1 MRVSRTNWTVAVTL
15 LTGLLVGGL
24 TPAAAR
30 DNLLLNGGF
39 EAVDLKQGPE
49 SWAVRIWDSRPEAT
63 IKVVPGGRFGAR
75 ALQMEGKTHPLL
87 FGCFS
92 HPVNLT
98 QPSPRHLLL
107 SLTYRTLKAPQAD
120 VSVTT
125 FADDFTRTEWATP
138 VLTSEA
144 LLLHD
149 TPAWRTVTWK
159 VTLMPAARQVVVMLR
174 IHGAGTLWV
183 DGVSLIPQP
192 GSVTCEVLEAGTV
205 TSLRHTR
212 QCRVRVTNNRPERT
226 TAVVTL
232 TATALA
238 AIGHRGSAV
247 QRVVLEPGRAQELT
261 LPYSYPLAEP
271 HALQVLVTGLQPD
284 EVLAE
289 EKLRAPRL
297 LDGTLL
303 APAFRGTLLQSLPL
317 EELVAQGR
325 LHATPALRQGLRLTG
340 RLAGAAAPARNL
352 PLGPEGQWEL
362 RHPATG
368 LLAGQYGLQLI
379 AYQGAT
385 EVARLDLPIQRSAP
399 RDAEAGYDHR
409 LRLFA
414 AGQPLFP
421 MGLHYLSDEDQFTAL
436 AEAGFNTLILPSR
449 LAGMARVQALAQS
462 GLRAI
467 ISSSSLESA
476 FWRTM
481 QEKFAR
487 SPEIIGWY
495 VLHKPANQMPPVA
508 PELMLDL
515 GQRLAALDPARPV
528 MLAEASVSHLVDYV
542 PACDVLMPW
551 TEPEPPGDLRSV
563 DVMLQEALAAAAGR
577 KPVWAMLPLTGMAYS
592 TDLRLD
598 PQTTGRPPT
607 PAEYRCMAFLALARG
622 VNGLF
627 AHGHLVPATRNQRA
641 YHVAVDAPPL
651 WEMAQTVAAQVRVI
665 APILL
670 YGEPVEVSGDSPH
683 IALRALRYGEG
694 TYILAANISAE
705 ATPLTFRVPSLTS
718 PELQLA
724 FDNRRLVS
732 PEAGLYSEV
741 LEPHGVRL
749 YVGQ

>member
-1 MRVSRTNWTVAVTL
+1 VL
-15 LTGLLVGGL
+15 LGCL
-24 TPAAAR
+24 PALAAR

-39 EAVDLKQGPE
+39 EAMDLKQGPE
-49 SWAVRIWDSRPEAT
+49 SWAVRTWDSRPDAT
-63 IKVVPGGRFGAR
+63 LKVVPGGRFGAR
-75 ALQMEGKTHPLL
+75 ALQLEGKTHPLL

-92 HPVNLT
+92 HPVTLSDPT
-98 QPSPRHLLL
+98 PRQLLL
-107 SLTYRTLKAPQAD
+107 ALTYRTLKSPQAD

-125 FADDFTRTEWATP
+125 FGEDFAQTEWATP

-149 TPAWRTVTWK
+149 SPAWRTVTWK
-159 VTLMPAARQVVVMLR
+159 ITVMPGARQAVVMVR

-183 DGVSLIPQP
+183 DGVSLVAQP

-212 QCRVRVTNNRPERT
+212 QCRVRLTSNRPERT
-226 TAVVTL
+226 TVNVTL
-232 TATALA
+232 TATALTA
-238 AIGHRGSAV
+238 TGPRGSAV

-261 LPYSYPLAEP
+261 LPYSYALHLP

-289 EKLRAPRL
+289 EKLRAPSL

-303 APAFRGTLLQSLPL
+303 SPAFRATLLQSLPL
-317 EELVAQGR
+317 EELVARGS
-325 LHATPALRQGLRLTG
+325 LHAIPALRQGMRLTG
-340 RLAGAAAPARNL
+340 RLAGSATPARNL

-379 AYQGAT
+379 AYQGAA
-385 EVARLDLPIQRSAP
+385 EVARLDLPIQRSGP
-399 RDAEAGYDHR
+399 RDAEAGYDDR
-409 LRLFA
+409 LRLFVG
-414 AGQPLFP
+414 GQPLFP

-436 AEAGFNTLILPSR
+436 SEAGFNTLILPSR
-449 LAGMARVQALAQS
+449 LAGMNRVQALAQS
-462 GLRAI
+462 GLRVV
-467 ISSSSLESA
+467 ISSSSLESS

-481 QEKFAR
+481 QEKFVR
-487 SPEIIGWY
+487 SPEVIGWY
-495 VLHKPANQMPPVA
+495 VLHKPATQMPPVA
-508 PELMLDL
+508 PEMMLDL
-515 GQRLAALDPARPV
+515 GQRIAVLDPARPV
-528 MLAEASVSHLVDYV
+528 LLAEASVSHLVDYV

-563 DVMLQEALAAAAGR
+563 DVMLREAMAAAGGH
-577 KPVWAMLPLTGMAYS
+577 KPVWPMLPLTGMAYS
-592 TDLRLD
+592 TDVRLD
-598 PQTTGRPPT
+598 PKTTGRPPT

-622 VNGLF
+622 ANGLF
-627 AHGHLVPATRNQRA
+627 AHGHLVPAARNQRA

-651 WEMAQTVAAQVRVI
+651 WEMAQTVAAQVRII

-670 YGEPVEVSGDSPH
+670 YGEPVEITGDSPQV
-683 IALRALRYGEG
+683 ALRALRYREG

-705 ATPLTFRVPSLTS
+705 ASPLTFRVPSLTS

-732 PEAGLYSEV
+732 PQAGLYSEV